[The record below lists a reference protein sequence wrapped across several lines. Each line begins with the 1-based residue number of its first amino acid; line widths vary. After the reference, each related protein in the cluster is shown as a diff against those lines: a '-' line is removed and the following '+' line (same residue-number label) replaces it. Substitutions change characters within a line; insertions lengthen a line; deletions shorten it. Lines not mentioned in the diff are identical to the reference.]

1 MIDLE
6 AFGNGFG
13 LVVISLLLGVII
25 RAIVSALQIG
35 SSRFNSIGVLFLLI
49 LLSNTQSYAAATKT
63 GQVDLYR
70 VDQATAFFVVDDYLF
85 NTSDFSQ
92 INILT
97 QAYYQRTSISVTDL
111 DSDPGQVDY
120 IEITDTSDLTSKSIS
135 LIIGALSCN
144 ALALGL
150 SLRL

>member
-25 RAIVSALQIG
+25 KAIISALRIG
-35 SSRFNSIGVLFLLI
+35 SSRFHSIGILFLLI
-49 LLSNTQSYAAATKT
+49 LLSNTESYAAVTKT

-70 VDQATAFFVVDDYLF
+70 VDSGAVYFMVDEYTF
-85 NTSDFSQ
+85 MTSDQNQ
-92 INILT
+92 IDLVNK
-97 QAYYQRTSISVTDL
+97 AYYQRTIVDVTDL
-111 DSDPGQVDY
+111 DADPTRVDY
-120 IEITDTSDLTSKSIS
+120 LQTTDTSDLMSKSFS

-150 SLRL
+150 SLRF

>member
-13 LVVISLLLGVII
+13 LVVISLLLGIII
-25 RAIVSALQIG
+25 RAVVSALRIG
-35 SSRFNSIGVLFLLI
+35 SSRFNSIGVLFFLI
-49 LLSNTQSYAAATKT
+49 LLSNTDSYAAVTKT

-70 VDQATAFFVVDDYLF
+70 VDQATTFFVVDDYLF

>member
-1 MIDLE
+1 
-6 AFGNGFG
+6 FG
-13 LVVISLLLGVII
+13 LVVISLLLGIII
-25 RAIVSALQIG
+25 RAIVSALRIG
-35 SSRFNSIGVLFLLI
+35 SSRFNSIGVLFVLI
-49 LLSNTQSYAAATKT
+49 LLSNTESYAAVTKT

-70 VDQATAFFVVDDYLF
+70 VDQANAFFVVDDYLF

-97 QAYYQRTSISVTDL
+97 QAYYQRTSIAVTDL

>member
-13 LVVISLLLGVII
+13 LVVVSLLLGIII
-25 RAIVSALQIG
+25 RAIVSALRIG
-35 SSRFNSIGVLFLLI
+35 SSRFHSIGILFFLI
-49 LLSNTQSYAAATKT
+49 IFSNTESYAAVTKT

-70 VDQATAFFVVDDYLF
+70 VGQVDAFFVVDEYLF
-85 NTSDFSQ
+85 NTSDFTQ
-92 INILT
+92 IDLLT
-97 QAYYQRTSISVTDL
+97 KAYYQRAVITATDL
-111 DSDPGQVDY
+111 DADPGRVDY
-120 IEITDTSDLTSKSIS
+120 IQITDTSDLMSKSIS

>member
-13 LVVISLLLGVII
+13 LVVISLLLGIII

-49 LLSNTQSYAAATKT
+49 LLSNTDSYAAVTKT
-63 GQVDLYR
+63 GQVDLYQM
-70 VDQATAFFVVDDYLF
+70 DQVTAFFVVDDYLF

>member
-13 LVVISLLLGVII
+13 LVVISLLLGIII
-25 RAIVSALQIG
+25 RAIISALRIG
-35 SSRFNSIGVLFLLI
+35 SSRFNSIGILFLLI
-49 LLSNTQSYAAATKT
+49 LLSNTESYAAVTKS

-70 VDQATAFFVVDDYLF
+70 VGQVNAFFVVDDYLF

-92 INILT
+92 INIVT
-97 QAYYQRTSISVTDL
+97 KAYYQRTLISVRDI
-111 DSDPGQVDY
+111 DSDPGRVDY
-120 IEITDTSDLTSKSIS
+120 VEITDTSDLTSKSIS

>member
-13 LVVISLLLGVII
+13 LVVVSLLLGVII
-25 RAIVSALQIG
+25 RAIISALRIG
-35 SSRFNSIGVLFLLI
+35 SSRFHSIGILFFLI
-49 LLSNTQSYAAATKT
+49 ILSNTQSYAAVIST

-70 VDQATAFFVVDDYLF
+70 VESGSIYFMVDGQAYMA
-85 NTSDFSQ
+85 SDGNQ
-92 INILT
+92 IDLVNK
-97 QAYYQRTSISVTDL
+97 AYYQRTVVDVADL
-111 DSDPGQVDY
+111 DSNPGWVDY
-120 IEITDTSDLTSKSIS
+120 VQTTDTSDLMSKSIS

-150 SLRL
+150 SLRF

>member
-1 MIDLE
+1 MIDLV

-25 RAIVSALQIG
+25 KAITSALRIG
-35 SSRFNSIGVLFLLI
+35 SSRFNSIGILFLLI
-49 LLSNTQSYAAATKT
+49 LLSNTESYASVTKT

-70 VDQATAFFVVDDYLF
+70 VDSGAVYFMVDEYTF
-85 NTSDFSQ
+85 MTSDQNQ
-92 INILT
+92 IDLVNK
-97 QAYYQRTSISVTDL
+97 AYYQRTIVDVTDL
-111 DSDPGQVDY
+111 DADPTRVDY
-120 IEITDTSDLTSKSIS
+120 LQTTDTSDLMSKSLS

-150 SLRL
+150 SLRF

>member
-49 LLSNTQSYAAATKT
+49 LLSNTQSYAAVTKT
-63 GQVDLYR
+63 GQIDLYR
-70 VDQATAFFVVDDYLF
+70 VDQANAFFVVDDYLF

-120 IEITDTSDLTSKSIS
+120 IEITDTSDLMSESIS

>member
-13 LVVISLLLGVII
+13 LVVISLLLGIII
-25 RAIVSALQIG
+25 RAIISALRIG
-35 SSRFNSIGVLFLLI
+35 SSRFHSIGILFLLI
-49 LLSNTQSYAAATKT
+49 LLSNTESYAAVTKS

-70 VDQATAFFVVDDYLF
+70 VGQVNAFFVVDDYLF

-97 QAYYQRTSISVTDL
+97 KAYYQRTLISVTDI

>member
-49 LLSNTQSYAAATKT
+49 LLSNTQSYAAVTKT

>member
-13 LVVISLLLGVII
+13 LVVVSLLLGII
-25 RAIVSALQIG
+25 IKAIISALKIG
-35 SSRFNSIGVLFLLI
+35 SSRFNSIVILFLFI
-49 LLSNTQSYAAATKT
+49 LLSNTESYAAVTKT

-70 VDQATAFFVVDDYLF
+70 LGQLQAFFVVDDYLF
-85 NTSDFSQ
+85 NTADFTQ
-92 INILT
+92 INLLT
-97 QAYYQRTSISVTDL
+97 EAYYQRTIVEVTDL
-111 DSDPGQVDY
+111 DSDPGQVDF
-120 IEITDTSDLTSKSIS
+120 IQITDTSDLTSKSIS

-150 SLRL
+150 SLRF

>member
-1 MIDLE
+1 MIDLV

-25 RAIVSALQIG
+25 KAIISALRIG
-35 SSRFNSIGVLFLLI
+35 SSRFNSIGILFLLI
-49 LLSNTQSYAAATKT
+49 LLSNTESYASVTKT

-70 VDQATAFFVVDDYLF
+70 VDSGAVYFMVDEYTF
-85 NTSDFSQ
+85 MTSDQNQ
-92 INILT
+92 IDLVNK
-97 QAYYQRTSISVTDL
+97 AYYQRTIVDVTDL
-111 DSDPGQVDY
+111 DADPTRVDY
-120 IEITDTSDLTSKSIS
+120 LQTTDTSDLMSKSLS

-150 SLRL
+150 SLRF